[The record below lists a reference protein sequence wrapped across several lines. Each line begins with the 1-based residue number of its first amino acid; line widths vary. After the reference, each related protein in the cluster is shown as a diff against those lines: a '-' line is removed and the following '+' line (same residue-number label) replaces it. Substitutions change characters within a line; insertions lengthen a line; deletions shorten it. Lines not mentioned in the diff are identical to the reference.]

1 MKDFMRILF
10 GTLVGWVFIFVLLV
24 ATAAGIWYLRY
35 ETAEIR
41 GIISGEERIESAP
54 SRIVNYERYFDL
66 CASVQ
71 SLEGKLDAQMELLAA
86 EEASDNPDRNQ
97 LARLRTNIAGLKGMR
112 ESEIRQYNA
121 DARKSYTRARFRAS
135 ELPFQLPAD
144 PHEKGERTSCK

>member
-1 MKDFMRILF
+1 MALF
-10 GTLVGWVFIFVLLV
+10 NKNGGLSHERFHENSVWNTRWLGVHFR
-24 ATAAGIWYLRY
+24 ATGRY
-35 ETAEIR
+35 GGR
-41 GIISGEERIESAP
+41 NLEERIESAP

-144 PHEKGERTSCK
+144 PHETGERTSCK